1 MDNVPDFAV
10 DRTSSMAVPAIEAP
24 KLSPDFVRKLY
35 RSLNETQASIF
46 YTVRDWCRKRVWGH
60 NPDQF
65 FYFVSGGAGCEKS
78 HVIKC
83 IHEEATKILRQ
94 LPRFRDQGDMSTPAV
109 LLTAF
114 TGTAAFNISGKTLH
128 SMLKLPRSL
137 KPPYLG
143 LGNALDEMRAI
154 LSDAEILIID
164 EITMV
169 SKELF
174 AYVHWRFQQIK
185 GNKKPFG
192 GMSVLAVGDFY
203 QLPPLGKAKPLC
215 VYEEGVLD
223 VWKDNFQM
231 VNLTQIMRQRD
242 DLVFAELLNRLR
254 VKTKTDTLRDE
265 DRALLT
271 QSVIDVKDC
280 PLDALHIFATNKEVD
295 EHNRKTVA
303 ALHTD
308 FVNVKAQDY
317 TKDPTTGEM
326 IQTGGFTGMKR
337 DLPDCIQAAHGVRI
351 MILRNLDVEDGLVN
365 GTFGTIANI
374 VTGQQ
379 DGKTTVTTIGLQ
391 LDNPTAGQR
400 FRKKIQGQSDNLVYI
415 ERTEENMTKKGA
427 VRRQFPMKLA
437 FACTAHKVQGMTME
451 SAVVSLKRV
460 FEPGM
465 SYVALS
471 RTTSLRGLNIT
482 DFEKKKI
489 YADPEITAA
498 MENMNHASF
507 ECARPLLQHV
517 KLAEGTAQNFK
528 LIHHNA
534 QGLPSHIEDLKCH
547 HELALA
553 DVLCIT
559 ETHLSGSFVSPTFHL
574 EGYNM
579 FARSRQVSY
588 TNFPDMA
595 TKDGGGVAV
604 YCKSHIQAEAQ
615 RYFQNVTDLEFVVV
629 KLEAPVR
636 AVIAAV
642 YRPPHFCLKKFLP
655 NLESL
660 LDSLDMMNHQPVIVS
675 GDFNEDLLCKGKKAI
690 QELFQSK
697 GYTQLITAAT
707 TENRTLLDH
716 IYVSQPHTC
725 VQSGVLQTYYSYHSP
740 VCVLTL

>member
-1 MDNVPDFAV
+1 
-10 DRTSSMAVPAIEAP
+10 
-24 KLSPDFVRKLY
+24 
-35 RSLNETQASIF
+35 
-46 YTVRDWCRKRVWGH
+46 
-60 NPDQF
+60 
-65 FYFVSGGAGCEKS
+65 
-78 HVIKC
+78 
-83 IHEEATKILRQ
+83 
-94 LPRFRDQGDMSTPAV
+94 
-109 LLTAF
+109 
-114 TGTAAFNISGKTLH
+114 
-128 SMLKLPRSL
+128 
-137 KPPYLG
+137 
-143 LGNALDEMRAI
+143 
-154 LSDAEILIID
+154 
-164 EITMV
+164 
-169 SKELF
+169 
-174 AYVHWRFQQIK
+174 
-185 GNKKPFG
+185 
-192 GMSVLAVGDFY
+192 
-203 QLPPLGKAKPLC
+203 
-215 VYEEGVLD
+215 
-223 VWKDNFQM
+223 
-231 VNLTQIMRQRD
+231 MRQKD

-254 VKTKTDTLRDE
+254 VKTKTDALRDE

-317 TKDPTTGEM
+317 AKDPTTGEM
-326 IQTGGFTGMKR
+326 IRRGGFQGMKR

-379 DGKTTVTTIGLQ
+379 DGKTIVTMIGLK

-400 FRKKIQGQSDNLVYI
+400 FRKKIQGQSDNLIYI

-482 DFEKKKI
+482 DFEEKKI

-498 MENMNHASF
+498 MENMNQASF

-517 KLAEGTAQNFK
+517 KLAEGTAQNLK
-528 LIHHNA
+528 IIHHNA

-579 FARSRQVSY
+579 FARCRQVSY

-604 YCKSHIQAEAQ
+604 YCKSHIQAEAR

-660 LDSLDMMNHQPVIVS
+660 LDSLDRMNHQSVIVC

-740 VCVLTL
+740 VYCVLTL